1 MPDILQ
7 KHLRS
12 LDFNRF
18 AFITVYNPYLQGLSL
33 QDNQQRNTELLQ
45 DLVWYTFIHGAGGDI
60 EGERAPEESFLVC
73 NIDREVSIGLARK
86 YEQNAILFWNRNIVE
101 LICCNDRI

>member
-45 DLVWYTFIHGAGGDI
+45 DLV
-60 EGERAPEESFLVC
+60 
-73 NIDREVSIGLARK
+73 
-86 YEQNAILFWNRNIVE
+86 
-101 LICCNDRI
+101 